1 MRVFVSTIVFI
12 LVFTIAVAF
21 SYPILKFIRSLNQ
34 KERDEVMSLYQ
45 VTLSSRD
52 TVFAVIAH
60 SEFDAIDALIEYFNC
75 IHQSYTCSDFSAKPF
90 DLESVQ
96 SPTIFIRKMG

>member
-12 LVFTIAVAF
+12 WVFTIAVAF

-34 KERDEVMSLYQ
+34 KEPDDVMRLYQ
-45 VTLSSRD
+45 VTLSSSD

-75 IHQSYTCSDFSAKPF
+75 IHQSYTYSDFSANLF
-90 DLESVQ
+90 DFESVQ
-96 SPTIFIRKMG
+96 YPMVFIRKMG

>member
-12 LVFTIAVAF
+12 LVFTIDVLF
-21 SYPILKFIRSLNQ
+21 SYPILKSIRLLNQ
-34 KERDEVMSLYQ
+34 KERDETMGLYQ
-45 VTLSSRD
+45 VTLSSSG

-75 IHQSYTCSDFSAKPF
+75 IHQSHAYSDFLAKPF
-90 DLESVQ
+90 NFESVQ
-96 SPTIFIRKMG
+96 SPMVFIRKMG

>member
-12 LVFTIAVAF
+12 WVFTIAVAF
-21 SYPILKFIRSLNQ
+21 SYPILKFIRFLNQ
-34 KERDEVMSLYQ
+34 KEHDEKMGLYR
-45 VTLSSRD
+45 VTLSSSD

-75 IHQSYTCSDFSAKPF
+75 IHQSYTYSDFSAKPF
-90 DLESVQ
+90 DFESVQ
-96 SPTIFIRKMG
+96 YSMIFIRKMG

>member
-12 LVFTIAVAF
+12 LVFMIAVAF
-21 SYPILKFIRSLNQ
+21 SYLILKFIRSLNQ
-34 KERDEVMSLYQ
+34 KERDEMMRLYQ
-45 VTLSSRD
+45 VTLSSSD

-75 IHQSYTCSDFSAKPF
+75 IHQSYTYSDFSAKPF
-90 DLESVQ
+90 DFESVQ
-96 SPTIFIRKMG
+96 YPMVFIRKMG